1 MGKFR
6 GWHIVAGIAAM
17 VLTGILGTAMG
28 LNNTATFMSSCVA
41 FVAVSLWFD
50 SRISRR
56 RREVAR
62 EVARE
67 TARRDAARD
76 DTDEARESA
85 PGLAFDADSPKRDGH
100 GS

>member
-1 MGKFR
+1 M
-6 GWHIVAGIAAM
+6 AGIAAM

-41 FVAVSLWFD
+41 FVAVSMWMD

-56 RREVAR
+56 RREM
-62 EVARE
+62 
-67 TARRDAARD
+67 ARD
-76 DTDEARESA
+76 EAARESA
-85 PGLAFDADSPKRDGH
+85 HPDAGGAARRSATDLTLDADSPNRDGH